1 MDLTEDV
8 TAVVHDLRTPLNV
21 LLGHTQLL
29 ALENLTAAGR
39 RRLDIIEAQ
48 VRHIAMLI
56 DSCTPQQSR
65 PVHAAFV
72 DVDLMIREVVAEL
85 DMMLRQRAVQILVS
99 EQAPLPRV
107 IGDREALHRVL
118 VNLMVNA
125 ADSMPGGGR
134 ISISAR
140 TARFPVASVSGVA
153 IEIADT
159 GGGIP
164 PELAS
169 HVFDRGF
176 TTKPP
181 GRGAGL
187 GLAICREI
195 VQAHGGRIELSSEE
209 GRGTTA
215 RLSLPIGV
223 AAEG

>member
-1 MDLTEDV
+1 MDLTGDLS
-8 TAVVHDLRTPLNV
+8 AIVHDLRTPLNV

-29 ALENLTAAGR
+29 ALEHLTAAGR

-48 VRHIAMLI
+48 ARHIATLN
-56 DSCTPQQSR
+56 DSCLPQQS
-65 PVHAAFV
+65 PHVHAAFV
-72 DVDLMIREVVAEL
+72 DVDTIIREVVAEL
-85 DMMLRQRAVQILVS
+85 DLMLRQRAVQILVS
-99 EQAPLPRV
+99 DQEPLPKV

-134 ISISAR
+134 IFISAR
-140 TARFPVASVSGVA
+140 TARLSVASVSGVA

-164 PELAS
+164 PEVVS

-181 GRGAGL
+181 RQGAGL

-209 GRGTTA
+209 GSGTTA
-215 RLSLPIGV
+215 RLSLPIGP
-223 AAEG
+223 AAGG

>member
-1 MDLTEDV
+1 MDV

-29 ALENLTAAGR
+29 ALENLSAVGR
-39 RRLDIIEAQ
+39 HRLEIIEAQ
-48 VRHIAMLI
+48 ARHMAMLI
-56 DSCTPQQSR
+56 DSCLPHQGPQAPAS
-65 PVHAAFV
+65 FV

-85 DMMLRQRAVQILVS
+85 DMMLQQRAVEVVLN
-99 EQAPLPRV
+99 EHEPLPKV
-107 IGDREALHRVL
+107 SGDGEALHRVL
-118 VNLMVNA
+118 INLMVNA

-134 ISISAR
+134 ISI
-140 TARFPVASVSGVA
+140 TARRAQLPVASVSAVA

-159 GGGIP
+159 GSGIP
-164 PELAS
+164 SDLAA
-169 HVFDRGF
+169 HVFERGF

-195 VQAHGGRIELSSEE
+195 VVAHGGRIELSSDT

-215 RLSLPIGV
+215 RLSLPAGLVAGV
-223 AAEG
+223 GG